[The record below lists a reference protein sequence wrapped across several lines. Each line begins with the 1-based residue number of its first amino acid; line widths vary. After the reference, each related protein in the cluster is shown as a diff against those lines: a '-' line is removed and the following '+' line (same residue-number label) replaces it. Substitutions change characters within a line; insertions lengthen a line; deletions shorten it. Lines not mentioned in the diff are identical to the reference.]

1 MAIPQGKY
9 NLLTEI
15 ASVKIFPE
23 KFPTTK
29 FQ

>member
-1 MAIPQGKY
+1 MMIPQGKN

-15 ASVKIFPE
+15 ASVKIFLE
-23 KFPTTK
+23 SFPTTK